1 MTTSTRRTKS
11 RAAAACAR
19 LTALALCGCVM
30 LPAESDSEARADA
43 IGYVTVSTPT
53 FTPITASANG
63 DEALRFRTLRDELT
77 LAEAVD
83 APSVGITQ
91 LAYEGLRAG
100 LKASFSGDQLSQATR
115 QSRGLTGSTTS
126 ARDAEGLVT
135 STSERRAQD
144 EYSQERERTFRSP
157 ETPGAI
163 ESGDYLDTPQ
173 GVQERMWKVLERSG
187 TDYGLSPATKAALV
201 AAYKLQMVNMEEYYN
216 LEGFSFR
223 DRASTE
229 FLPYKMHFTVTAEP
243 GWYTRYH
250 PYDAVAELTVG
261 AAEDYRVLAVM
272 PAETAQTLDQLTGSL
287 RKLQLALDL
296 EGAFQSVAVRGQLQY
311 VREAVERLEGL
322 RSQNATVVG
331 FPAENKI
338 RLRFRPATVP
348 TDEQVDMQ
356 PVSRVFTALVL
367 VRDKQASPCATA
379 VKDGKAATT
388 TKSLSVL
395 SASRDFQQSSADD
408 PSFARAVERLR
419 EGLAAVEASALA
431 LGDVPD
437 VTPFKAGVLE
447 LAGIARIASLST
459 LAEQGGRSA
468 AGTSAIQAR
477 ASTLL
482 GVTGAVKAMTPRPPR
497 AIAAFEAALTTTRE
511 AAKEL
516 EDWRSNFRMS
526 NVLDRDRVCRV
537 SVASYFAAALRDE
550 GGSWSP
556 PTAPLRCFSHP
567 VERHEASSA
576 CCLRDSPVPVWPG
589 PAVKPFRIA
598 RAFGFYWT
606 DAADAAAQLTLLQA
620 PIAKVAGARGALDKA
635 KAALQAGEAAAA
647 ASTEALDAARAA
659 LTEVAGRGGDCAC
672 ATKAVELAAAE
683 LEAKKAAVPALKA
696 KLTEAAASLAGA
708 EAALGAA
715 RASTVAAVASAGK
728 AGSAAVGYEV
738 EASPRWLDEGDEV
751 RKAAVWVRVAAAGGA
766 PAGPFQLAGVG
777 DVRGVVHVD
786 SLDLSL
792 ALPVMAPGEYASGTW
807 NVVRVFLEA
816 VLVPRD
822 AGFVEVDELGRVRA
836 RSSKGAL
843 DDEPPFQR
851 TVLEVV
857 LEPRAKV
864 PGRPAAVGAHTSGP
878 AAGD

>member
-1 MTTSTRRTKS
+1 MPTPSARPQLRS
-11 RAAAACAR
+11 ARAAALVA
-19 LTALALCGCVM
+19 ALVLGGCVM
-30 LPAESDSEARADA
+30 LPGEPSSEARADA
-43 IGYVTVSTPT
+43 IGYVTISTPT

-63 DEALRFRTLRDELT
+63 DKALRFRTLRDELT

-91 LAYEGLRAG
+91 LAYEGLRGG

-135 STSERRAQD
+135 STSEQRAQD

-157 ETPGAI
+157 EAPDAIGA
-163 ESGDYLDTPQ
+163 SDYLDTPQ

-187 TDYGLSPATKAALV
+187 ADYGLSPATKAALV

-331 FPAENKI
+331 FPAENRI
-338 RLRFRPATVP
+338 RIRFRPATVP

-367 VRDKQASPCATA
+367 VRDKVTAPCTPA
-379 VKDGKAATT
+379 VKVGTVAPTT
-388 TKSLSVL
+388 RSLSVL
-395 SASRDFQQSSADD
+395 SASRDFRQVSADD
-408 PSFARAVERLR
+408 PSYVKEIERLR
-419 EGLAAVEASALA
+419 EGLAAVEASTLG
-431 LGDVPD
+431 LGDD
-437 VTPFKAGVLE
+437 SSVTPFKSGALE
-447 LAGIARIASLST
+447 LAGIARVASLST

-468 AGTSAIQAR
+468 AGMSAIQAR
-477 ASTLL
+477 ASALL
-482 GVTGAVKAMTPRPPR
+482 GVTGVVKATTPRVPR
-497 AIAAFEAALTTTRE
+497 AVTALERALIATRE
-511 AAKEL
+511 AARKL
-516 EDWRSNFRMS
+516 EDWRIAFREN

-537 SVASYFAAALRDE
+537 SVQSYFAAALRDE
-550 GGSWSP
+550 GGKWSP
-556 PTAPLRCFSHP
+556 PTGPLRCFSHP
-567 VERHEASSA
+567 VERHAGSFA

-589 PAVKPFRIA
+589 PAVKPFRIT

-620 PIAKVAGARGALDKA
+620 PIAKAAAARAALDKA
-635 KAALQAGEAAAA
+635 KAALQAGEAAVAA
-647 ASTEALDAARAA
+647 ATKALDAARAA

-683 LEAKKAAVPALKA
+683 LDAKKAALPPLRT
-696 KLTEAAASLAGA
+696 KLTEATASLAEA
-708 EAALGAA
+708 EGALGAA
-715 RASTVAAVASAGK
+715 RASTAGAVAAAAKSGR
-728 AGSAAVGYEV
+728 AAVGYEV

-751 RKAAVWVRVAAAGGA
+751 RKVAVWVRVAAAGGA

-822 AGFVEVDELGRVRA
+822 AGVVEFDEHGRVRA

-843 DDEPPFQR
+843 DDEPPLQR

-878 AAGD
+878 APGD